1 MPGLEGTTLGR
12 YRLKHKLG
20 LGGMSQVYLAY
31 DEDLDR
37 DVAVKVVGSSQAEYI
52 ERFKREAKAIGKLT
66 HEHILP
72 AFDSGEE
79 GLWHYL
85 VMPYI
90 EHNTLRERLERGDL
104 TLQETGEL
112 LQQIA
117 GALQCAHDNGIVHRD
132 IKPSNILLRDDH
144 YAYLADFGL
153 AKSVKGTGE
162 LTQLGTL
169 LGTPEYMAPEL
180 ADGPATTSSDIYALG
195 VLLYQMVTGRVPFD
209 GETPVAVYMKQLR
222 EEPIPPSYIN
232 PAIPPAV
239 EQVILRALVKDP
251 VYRYQTATDLA
262 QAYMEALE
270 VSTTSGELP
279 SFYEM
284 ADMQEEAF
292 PAYSEMASS
301 MPTETPPYML
311 LQQAEQLVL
320 PSDQVEAPSAIPT
333 IQRGRSGSRRSFRRT
348 GRNELHSTITP
359 HVRTTRGTSHPS
371 RPSGPVT
378 PPGSARSTPHP
389 IHRPPGTR
397 QRRSPRNAFLV
408 TGLMGFSLILF
419 ITGLVVLALIG
430 HGNAPQLD
438 TGGVI
443 TPQPGTST
451 PPSLATSPGT
461 QTATTPQSTVAVNAQ
476 ATQQA
481 AAATATVVEGSTPLL
496 KDSLSR
502 DISNRWPDDGINC
515 AFRDGAYHVIV
526 TSKDYLQPC
535 ELALQ
540 TLDNSAMQV
549 DVSLLSGNNAGLI
562 FRVNSDQFYDFEINN
577 KGGFFFRRHDAGAG
591 SKYVYLMQN
600 TQSAAIAPGGQK
612 NTLLALANGSDFKLF
627 INGTFVGEAQD
638 STYVSGQLGL
648 VAGTLSPNAS
658 GEASFGNLSVFKMGS

>member
-37 DVAVKVVGSSQAEYI
+37 DVAVKVVNSSQEEYI
-52 ERFKREAKAIGKLT
+52 ERFKREAKAIGRLT

-72 AFDSGEE
+72 AFDSGEQ
-79 GLWHYL
+79 GLWHFL

-104 TLQETGEL
+104 TLQEAGEL

-117 GALQCAHDNGIVHRD
+117 SALQCAHDNGIVHRD

-153 AKSVKGTGE
+153 AKSLEGASD

-209 GETPVAVYMKQLR
+209 GETPVAIYMKQLR

-232 PAIPPAV
+232 PAIPPAI
-239 EQVILRALVKDP
+239 EQVILRALAKDP
-251 VYRYQTATDLA
+251 LYRYQTAIDLA
-262 QAYMEALE
+262 QAYMEAFE
-270 VSTTSGELP
+270 ASTTSAEPP
-279 SFYEM
+279 SFYETT
-284 ADMQEEAF
+284 DMEEEVL
-292 PAYSEMASS
+292 PVYPEVAS
-301 MPTETPPYML
+301 MHVETPPYVV
-311 LQQAEQLVL
+311 LQPAEQLVL
-320 PSDQVEAPSAIPT
+320 PSDPGEAPSAIPS
-333 IQRGRSGSRRSFRRT
+333 IERGRSAGRRSFRRT
-348 GRNELHSTITP
+348 GRSELRSNTTP
-359 HVRTTRGTSHPS
+359 RVRTTRGASKPS

-378 PPGSARSTPHP
+378 PPGPASSTPYS
-389 IHRPPGTR
+389 IYRPSMTRQR

-408 TGLMGFSLILF
+408 TGLMGFSLLLF
-419 ITGLVVLALIG
+419 VTALVVFALIG
-430 HGNAPQLD
+430 RGNAPQLD
-438 TGGVI
+438 TGGVV
-443 TPQPGTST
+443 TPQSST
-451 PPSLATSPGT
+451 LTTPSPATSPGA
-461 QTATTPQSTVAVNAQ
+461 QSTTPQSTASVNVQ

-481 AAATATVVEGSTPLL
+481 AAATITAVTGTTPLL
-496 KDSLSR
+496 KDTLSS
-502 DISNRWPDDGINC
+502 DTNNRWPNDGINC
-515 AFRDGAYHVIV
+515 IFRDGTYHVVV
-526 TSKDYLQPC
+526 TSADYLQPC
-535 ELALQ
+535 ELDPQ
-540 TLDNSAMQV
+540 TFDNSAMQV

-562 FRVNSDQFYDFEINN
+562 FRANSDQFYDFEINSN
-577 KGGFFFRRHDAGAG
+577 GEFFFRRHDAGAG
-591 SKYVYLMQN
+591 SKYVYLVRN
-600 TQSAAIAPGGQK
+600 TQSAAIAPYDQK
-612 NTLLALANGSDFKLF
+612 NRLLVLANGSDFKLF
-627 INGTFVGEAQD
+627 INGTFVGEARD
-638 STYVSGQLGL
+638 STYISGKLGL

-658 GEASFGNLSVFKMGS
+658 GEAGFANLRVWNV